1 MFKSITYW
9 LKSLAAEFPKENFLS
24 FHDVAVL
31 IFFVVLALFYP
42 ILYSLIYNT
51 ETLHNV
57 PVVVVDDSRSAL
69 SREFTRDLEATS
81 EIRVEYYAPTI
92 AEARTILN
100 NKDAYAIIHFPS
112 EFSKEVNRGRQ
123 GHVIAYCD
131 MSVLMRYKQVLSAM
145 SNVQQ
150 HMCGELQS
158 KKVKAAGLSIDTE
171 VGATAANS
179 SSTIIE
185 SRQVPIGNTGMGI
198 ASAILPAI
206 LVLVL
211 QQGMLLGIC
220 TLRGGSRERRIRHQG
235 FDPYE
240 VKAPVVATLWG
251 KTFAYLLIYL
261 LPTIYVL
268 FIVPK
273 FFSFPQ
279 NGDPVQ
285 ILMFILPML
294 IATSFMGQSLQVLV
308 NERESTFLVLVV
320 TSVIFIFLSGISWPR
335 HAMGPLWISIGNML
349 PSTWACNGYILMQ
362 TDGATLGEVAH
373 HYKMLWVLV
382 ALYFGIALLIEKFV
396 CRPRFRRMQYYAS
409 KDPNALLREELRR
422 NGSDIVDE
430 DNDLDPHRLDIS
442 FKRLRAREKDGNW

>member
-1 MFKSITYW
+1 MIKGITYW
-9 LKSLAAEFPKENFLS
+9 LKSLAAVFTKEIFLS
-24 FHDVAVL
+24 FHDVAVI

-51 ETLHNV
+51 ETLHDV
-57 PVVVVDDSRSAL
+57 PVVVVDDSRTAL
-69 SREFTRDLEATS
+69 SREFTRDLDATP
-81 EIRVEYYAPTI
+81 EVRIAYYATTI
-92 AEARTILN
+92 AEARVLLN
-100 NKDAYAIIHFPS
+100 KKDAYAIVHFPS
-112 EFSKEVNRGRQ
+112 EFSKEVNSGRQ
-123 GHVIAYCD
+123 GHVVAYCD

-150 HMCGELQS
+150 HMCAQLQTQ
-158 KKVKAAGLSIDTE
+158 KVRATGLSVDIE
-171 VGATAANS
+171 VAATAANANTS
-179 SSTIIE
+179 IIE
-185 SRQVPIGNTGMGI
+185 SKQVPIGNTGMGI
-198 ASAILPAI
+198 ASAILPAT

-220 TLRGGSRERRIRHQG
+220 TLRGGSRERRLRHQG

-261 LPTIYVL
+261 LPTIYAL
-268 FIVPK
+268 LIVPQ

-279 NGDPVQ
+279 NGNPVQ
-285 ILMFILPML
+285 IIMFILPML
-294 IATSFMGQSLQVLV
+294 IAASFMGQSLQVLV
-308 NERESTFLVLVV
+308 NERESTFLVLVF

-335 HAMGPLWISIGNML
+335 HAMGPLWVSIGNML

-373 HYKMLWVLV
+373 HYKMLWVLAGIYFVV
-382 ALYFGIALLIEKFV
+382 AMLIEKFV
-396 CRPRFRRMQYYAS
+396 CRPRYRRMQYYAS
-409 KDPNALLREELRR
+409 KDPDILLREELRR
-422 NGSDIVDE
+422 NGSDRV

-442 FKRLRAREKDGNW
+442 LRRLRAREKEANW